1 MTERTTPEAAP
12 EFKQPSD
19 TQHALDFNPDHLMEL
34 AIDCANIDTDGDVRE
49 AYYRALVPDLF
60 NIIE

>member
-1 MTERTTPEAAP
+1 MIERTTPEATP

-19 TQHALDFNPDHLMEL
+19 AKHTLDFNPDYLMEL
-34 AIDCANIDTDGDVRE
+34 TTDCANIDTDGDVRE
-49 AYYRALVPDLF
+49 TYSRALVPDLF